1 MPIKQ
6 TRTIQEIKRKKIFY
20 RSNSYLL
27 LFVGK
32 KRIVIEGNI
41 LSSIL
46 FFLFTFPSD
55 LFSGYSEF
63 RIDYLTFLSV
73 EFKRNW
79 KFCATFS
86 FSMEML
92 IELGISRSNQTL
104 LNCTAWKQTD
114 EKCCRSEKNKKRGW
128 IRMMVF
134 DIPKRKRNKIQWER
148 KGNSSLWE
156 IIWNWILCR
165 FYDMF
170 AWFLE
175 LYWLKGD
182 KASIV

>member
-27 LFVGK
+27 PFVGK

-114 EKCCRSEKNKKRGW
+114 EKCCRSEKKVNSDDSIWYSKAEKK
-128 IRMMVF
+128 
-134 DIPKRKRNKIQWER
+134 
-148 KGNSSLWE
+148 
-156 IIWNWILCR
+156 
-165 FYDMF
+165 
-170 AWFLE
+170 
-175 LYWLKGD
+175 
-182 KASIV
+182 